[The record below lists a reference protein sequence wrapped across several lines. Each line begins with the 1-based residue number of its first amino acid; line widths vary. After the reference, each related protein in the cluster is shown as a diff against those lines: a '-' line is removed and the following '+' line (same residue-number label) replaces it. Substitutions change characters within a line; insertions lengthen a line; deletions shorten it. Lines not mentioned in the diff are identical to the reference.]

1 MHFDTWTDYALA
13 WLASSLF
20 IGLLISRMI
29 SRGAQEDRRRGKD
42 RRARVRKV
50 SEARNSEQ

>member
-29 SRGAQEDRRRGKD
+29 SRGEQEDRRRGKD

-50 SEARNSEQ
+50 SEARNSEL

>member
-13 WLASSLF
+13 WIAAS
-20 IGLLISRMI
+20 LLLGWLTGRMI

-42 RRARVRKV
+42 RRARVRKAN
-50 SEARNSEQ
+50 EARNSEL